1 MRLERGTVRCETSC
15 CLLYTEWNKSIGK
28 EEECPGDSSW
38 ASSSEEERDRIKAS
52 GYPTPEK
59 IAQQTDRQTDRQTE
73 RVNRNGMA
81 NF

>member
-1 MRLERGTVRCETSC
+1 MRLEREEQFVARLHAVC
-15 CLLYTEWNKSIGK
+15 YTEWNKSIGK

-38 ASSSEEERDRIKAS
+38 LLAAKRRGTESKHQDPRPLRKSHN
-52 GYPTPEK
+52 
-59 IAQQTDRQTDRQTE
+59 RQTDRQTE